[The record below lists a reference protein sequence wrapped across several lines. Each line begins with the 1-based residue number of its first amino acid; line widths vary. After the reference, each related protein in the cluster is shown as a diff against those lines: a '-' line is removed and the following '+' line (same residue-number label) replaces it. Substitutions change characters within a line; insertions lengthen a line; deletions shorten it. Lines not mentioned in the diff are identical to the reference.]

1 MKRITGLSIL
11 ILTFVFQI
19 NAQSLTENEIVGRWS
34 VLQINVLTRLP
45 EGQQKTI
52 DLLKEAFL
60 RSKFEFNAD
69 NSFTFDFELDK
80 MRIQNGHWKYNDIT
94 KSFIIQDWKDKDTND
109 WKLLEIF
116 TKREGDKIIFQIH
129 DLFIELTMNK
139 EY

>member
-1 MKRITGLSIL
+1 MKKITGIFVLIL
-11 ILTFVFQI
+11 IFALQI

-34 VLQINVLTRLP
+34 VLEINVLTRLP

-60 RSKFEFNAD
+60 RSKFEFKAD
-69 NSFTFDFELDK
+69 NSFTFDFELNK
-80 MRIQNGHWKYNDIT
+80 MRIQNGHWKYNDST

-116 TKREGDKIIFQIH
+116 TKREGDKITFQIH